1 MYTHIFKLKTLN
13 VKHKTPNANVFENF
27 WIVPIQLWSKWNAI
41 PNLPSLLLT
50 WLMSSIEADAR
61 GPRSMLHPFQGF
73 QFGVGG
79 DQDTTPASTGLDGG
93 NKWSRLAF
101 VIKDKDS
108 EPSTPKPSTST
119 GGGRSK
125 LLRLSTTYVK
135 KICYDVRLE
144 GLFSGTFRTS

>member
-1 MYTHIFKLKTLN
+1 
-13 VKHKTPNANVFENF
+13 
-27 WIVPIQLWSKWNAI
+27 
-41 PNLPSLLLT
+41 
-50 WLMSSIEADAR
+50 MSSIEAEAR
-61 GPRSMLHPFQGF
+61 GPRSMLHPLQGF

-108 EPSTPKPSTST
+108 APSTPKPSTST

-125 LLRLSTTYVK
+125 LLRLSTTCKKKYVMM
-135 KICYDVRLE
+135 YDFFNVKHFVNLKSSISNGGVLITCR
-144 GLFSGTFRTS
+144 